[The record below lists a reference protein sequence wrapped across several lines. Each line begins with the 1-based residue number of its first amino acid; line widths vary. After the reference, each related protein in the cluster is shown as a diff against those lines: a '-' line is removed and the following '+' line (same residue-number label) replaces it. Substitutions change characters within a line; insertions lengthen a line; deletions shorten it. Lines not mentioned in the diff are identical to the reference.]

1 MIEVTVFPHE
11 VAAAH
16 NQTEVLMH
24 VHQRLTRA
32 GVPAL
37 LNLGRGEIIC
47 PGLHAD
53 VDHDRTRYTYAGPRA
68 N

>member
-1 MIEVTVFPHE
+1 MIEVTVYPHE
-11 VAAAH
+11 VSKAR
-16 NQTEVLMH
+16 NQTEVLML
-24 VHQRLTRA
+24 VHERLTLA

-53 VDHDRTRYTYAGPRA
+53 VDHERTRYSYKPGAH
-68 N
+68 